1 MTTTATTRTFRLG
14 TIVATPNALEALQQ
28 AGISGMELISR
39 HVHGDWGEMSADDKT
54 ANDLALQDGS
64 RIFSSYILNDGI
76 TKIWIITESDRSST
90 CLLLPED
97 Y

>member
-39 HVHGDWGEMSADDKT
+39 HVHGDWGEMSADDK
-54 ANDLALQDGS
+54 ALNDLAIEDGS
-64 RIFSSYILNDGI
+64 RIFSAYNLANGV
-76 TKIWIITESDRSST
+76 KIWVITESNRSST
-90 CLLLPED
+90 CILLPED